1 MKDTAAALY
10 RFFSGFVIPAYAE
23 NNVPDNAA
31 LPYITYEVREPEPG
45 ERSSLTARVWYMD
58 TGFAAITEK
67 VDEIKA
73 ALMGGASLPVEGGAV
88 WLWMDTPFCQF
99 QPPDEPKLKIAYL
112 LLIIGA
118 YKM

>member
-10 RFFSGFVIPAYAE
+10 GFFSSFGLPAYVE

-31 LPYITYEVREPEPG
+31 LPYITYELKEPEPG
-45 ERSSLTARVWYMD
+45 ERASMTARVWYMD

-67 VDEIKA
+67 VDEIKEA
-73 ALMGGASLPVEGGAV
+73 VRYGASIPTDTGAV
-88 WLWMDTPFCQF
+88 WIWPDNPFCQF
-99 QPPDEPKLKIAYL
+99 QPPDEPKIKIAYL

-118 YKM
+118 YKP